1 MKRGVRLLYL
11 RVEQGENYIIIQPV
25 ILYIQC
31 RIKWEVRDQKAT
43 IWELRKSNLYL
54 FLNVYSFADKITVHY
69 ELLSCRDRSLEED
82 FFFNLLEFI

>member
-43 IWELRKSNLYL
+43 IWELKKTNNLYL
-54 FLNVYSFADKITVHY
+54 FLNVYIFADKITVHY

-82 FFFNLLEFI
+82 FFLNLL